1 MNVAS
6 PRVEPDAR
14 LLEWLSSQ
22 RIDFEIHH
30 HDPAFTALATA
41 RAEGVDPRTFAK
53 VVVAAAADGR
63 KAMIVLDA
71 TDHLD
76 MTKARLVLDTRHVR
90 LVSEPELKE
99 LAPGVDLGALPAVGA
114 LYGLPTYA
122 DHAVREEPE
131 ISFNAGSH
139 QVSARVDRA
148 RWEAACSVI
157 YADLAEATDSGPA
170 WAR

>member
-1 MNVAS
+1 MNLAT

-22 RIDFEIHH
+22 GIEFEIHR
-30 HDPAFTALATA
+30 HDPAFTALGTA
-41 RAEGVDPRTFAK
+41 QAEGVDPRTFAK
-53 VVVAAAADGR
+53 VVVLATGDDR
-63 KAMIVLDA
+63 NVMVVLDA

-76 MTKARLVLDTRHVR
+76 LAKARLVFDTNHVR
-90 LVSEPELKE
+90 LLTEPELLT
-99 LAPGVDLGALPAVGA
+99 LAPSCDVGAVPAVGA

-139 QVSARVDRA
+139 QVAARVDRA
-148 RWEAACSVI
+148 RWEQACGVI

>member
-1 MNVAS
+1 MNVAT

-30 HDPAFTALATA
+30 HDQAFTALATA

-53 VVVAAAADGR
+53 VVVAATGDDR
-63 KAMIVLDA
+63 KVMIVLDA

-76 MTKARLVLDTRHVR
+76 LAKARLVLDTNRVR
-90 LVSEPELKE
+90 LVGEPELLE

-148 RWEAACSVI
+148 RWERACGVI